1 MYGLALVTVPPGYV
15 AVPSLIGDPPSL
27 AAEHL
32 QAAGLALGTVGSA
45 IDRTCDNIGTV
56 MSQRPAAGSYV
67 LRGTQVS
74 ITIGKYN
81 PRLCS

>member
-1 MYGLALVTVPPGYV
+1 MTRSPWR
-15 AVPSLIGDPPSL
+15 PSTCRP
-27 AAEHL
+27 
-32 QAAGLALGTVGSA
+32 AGLALGTVGSA

-81 PRLCS
+81 PRLVFLIAAPLAYRDRTWLIT